1 MKYVTFIKELTK
13 KCADILPYIL
23 MLSVILDVL
32 FFRSQICPTSRL
44 NFHILKKVLETRHL
58 EEIDYKMFHVES
70 VFKLCIISLNG
81 STEQPT
87 YVKLEIKAI

>member
-1 MKYVTFIKELTK
+1 
-13 KCADILPYIL
+13 

-58 EEIDYKMFHVES
+58 EEIDYKTTRLQIYFENKHMCHQCTKHAV
-70 VFKLCIISLNG
+70 II
-81 STEQPT
+81 
-87 YVKLEIKAI
+87 

>member
-1 MKYVTFIKELTK
+1 
-13 KCADILPYIL
+13 

-58 EEIDYKMFHVES
+58 EEIDYKY
-70 VFKLCIISLNG
+70 K
-81 STEQPT
+81 
-87 YVKLEIKAI
+87 IKQDAYGI

>member
-1 MKYVTFIKELTK
+1 MKFVTSLKELTK

-32 FFRSQICPTSRL
+32 FFRSQISPTSRL

-58 EEIDYKMFHVES
+58 EEIDYK
-70 VFKLCIISLNG
+70 
-81 STEQPT
+81 
-87 YVKLEIKAI
+87 IKTR